1 MDLWPEV
8 MVAASIQTPIAIL
21 SEQADILGCRTNRL
35 IEAIVDQPAEARDD
49 RFAYEFL
56 ISVENLEYRYSPF
69 RVEHSIDLYP
79 VKIFLQDDDI
89 AKEVVGRVSST
100 NPWTTCVAKTEQEF
114 LETLGKIFTSEK
126 MKRLL
131 GALLAQV
138 EVAYCSRASN
148 SRQGQGSLS
157 IASIDFCDYVEAN

>member
-8 MVAASIQTPIAIL
+8 MVAASIKTPIAIL
-21 SEQADILGCRTNRL
+21 SEQAETLGCKTNNS
-35 IEAIVDQPAEARDD
+35 IEAIVEQSYRVRSDQ
-49 RFAYEFL
+49 FAYEFL

-89 AKEVVGRVSST
+89 SKEVIGRVSST
-100 NPWTTCVAKTEQEF
+100 NPWTTCIAATERDF
-114 LETLGKIFTSEK
+114 LEALGKIFTSEK
-126 MKRLL
+126 MKRVL

-138 EVAYCSRASN
+138 EVASCSRIS
-148 SRQGQGSLS
+148 SSPPGQGALS
-157 IASIDFCDYVEAN
+157 VANFDFW